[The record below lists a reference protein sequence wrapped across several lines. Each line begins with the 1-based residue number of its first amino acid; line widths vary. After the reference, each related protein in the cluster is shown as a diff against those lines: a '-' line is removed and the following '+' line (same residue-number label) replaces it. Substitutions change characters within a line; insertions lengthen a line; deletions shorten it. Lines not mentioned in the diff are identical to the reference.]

1 VVDISHQLP
10 ARISI
15 LSPEILCF
23 QCLLSGDSIAV
34 IRIGERSKMDR
45 FAILFA
51 ALGLICIYAGY
62 KLFCGLPAM
71 NGGKSRA
78 NWLTVFL
85 INVVPGAL
93 LALVGTGLLMGQVR
107 SVFSHPASIRGHQPA
122 EGTTWHRAYSGLRAR
137 TA

>member
-1 VVDISHQLP
+1 
-10 ARISI
+10 
-15 LSPEILCF
+15 
-23 QCLLSGDSIAV
+23 
-34 IRIGERSKMDR
+34 MDR

-107 SVFSHPASIRGHQPA
+107 SVFSQPASIRGHQPA